1 MMDGKCELGQT
12 LNEHK
17 LNSISLLLP
26 VNMKKKKHNF
36 EFLGI

>member
-1 MMDGKCELGQT
+1 MMDDKCELGQT

-26 VNMKKKKHNF
+26 VNMKKKSITLNF
-36 EFLGI
+36 